1 MIHAL
6 QERYDMDSMDNVRE
20 RFEAL
25 EQQMNVLRV
34 QTRTAE
40 RRRRWWRGFACGM
53 VILSLRGWGFQS
65 SHAVLADHVEA
76 LQNDIAALQD
86 MLWHMTNAAND
97 REDPEVVISGANLR
111 IINIANGGT
120 NRSAPGTENWAA
132 GPLFA
137 DN

>member
-40 RRRRWWRGFACGM
+40 RRLRWWRGFACGM

-111 IINIANGGT
+111 IINIANGGS
-120 NRSAPGTENWAA
+120 NRRASGADHSAA
-132 GPLFA
+132 GALFSA
-137 DN
+137 N